1 MIKMTRKKRS
11 ILAGLSAV
19 ILVLIV
25 FIITWVLDITSLSG
39 YMGAFGGMVG
49 GVLGAT
55 YMQKFNDERFSQI
68 VKGSTS
74 TAYWFVIIALPLS
87 WIVIILAETITIQL
101 VVGLTFTIWMASI
114 IIYYLTLFYRYKR

>member
-1 MIKMTRKKRS
+1 MNRS

-25 FIITWVLDITSLSG
+25 FIITWILDISSLSG

-55 YMQKFNDERFSQI
+55 YMQKFNDERFSRI
-68 VKGSTS
+68 MKGSAS
-74 TAYWFVIIALPLS
+74 NAYWFVITALPLS
-87 WIVIILAETITIQL
+87 WIVLVQAETITIPL
-101 VVGLTFTIWMASI
+101 VVGLTFAIWMASI
-114 IIYYLTLFYRYKR
+114 IIYYITLFYRYKR